1 MEISIDIEG
10 VESTIKLVTEENHN
24 IAEWGENGSGKSTF
38 LKALSGLY
46 VPKSGIIKYNKEIKI
61 EFPMS
66 YLSYKKWERFI
77 KKSVLYLDNSSF
89 FYKEL
94 SIKDNIEYF
103 SEIGDFNRIKIYDD
117 LIRYKIGESLNKPI
131 KYLSEGTRQKL
142 VIIFAIN
149 TTKSLIL
156 LDEPDKNLDEET
168 LRRFYDDIN
177 KIKERSVIMST
188 HTKKSIVEE
197 IGYKVLTIDKKESM
211 K

>member
-1 MEISIDIEG
+1 M
-10 VESTIKLVTEENHN
+10 
-24 IAEWGENGSGKSTF
+24 
-38 LKALSGLY
+38 
-46 VPKSGIIKYNKEIKI
+46 
-61 EFPMS
+61 
-66 YLSYKKWERFI
+66 
-77 KKSVLYLDNSSF
+77 
-89 FYKEL
+89 
-94 SIKDNIEYF
+94 
-103 SEIGDFNRIKIYDD
+103 
-117 LIRYKIGESLNKPI
+117 
-131 KYLSEGTRQKL
+131 
-142 VIIFAIN
+142 IIFAIN

>member
-1 MEISIDIEG
+1 
-10 VESTIKLVTEENHN
+10 
-24 IAEWGENGSGKSTF
+24 
-38 LKALSGLY
+38 
-46 VPKSGIIKYNKEIKI
+46 
-61 EFPMS
+61 
-66 YLSYKKWERFI
+66 
-77 KKSVLYLDNSSF
+77 
-89 FYKEL
+89 
-94 SIKDNIEYF
+94 
-103 SEIGDFNRIKIYDD
+103 
-117 LIRYKIGESLNKPI
+117 
-131 KYLSEGTRQKL
+131 

>member
-1 MEISIDIEG
+1 M
-10 VESTIKLVTEENHN
+10 
-24 IAEWGENGSGKSTF
+24 
-38 LKALSGLY
+38 
-46 VPKSGIIKYNKEIKI
+46 
-61 EFPMS
+61 
-66 YLSYKKWERFI
+66 
-77 KKSVLYLDNSSF
+77 
-89 FYKEL
+89 
-94 SIKDNIEYF
+94 
-103 SEIGDFNRIKIYDD
+103 
-117 LIRYKIGESLNKPI
+117 
-131 KYLSEGTRQKL
+131 
-142 VIIFAIN
+142 IIFTIN